1 MRSPQ
6 AALRT
11 AVPAVLGLIV
21 VEAVVS
27 IAARWPHQFNGAG
40 RRDQVLADFLG
51 GGGTALAPPLA
62 LVVVLAVV
70 GAGLFLRGVPRLVAT
85 VLLVPVAAVMT
96 VGVLGELLAA
106 PTPDVPRAV
115 QLLGG
120 VVDGVC
126 CLTLLVLAVTSLARA
141 RRAPAAEQPA
151 AGGADA
157 VVPRG

>member
-11 AVPAVLGLIV
+11 AVPAVLALIV

-40 RRDQVLADFLG
+40 RRDEVLADFLS
-51 GGGTALAPPLA
+51 GGGTALAPPLW
-62 LVVVLAVV
+62 LVLVLAVV
-70 GAGLFLRGVPRLVAT
+70 GAGLYLRGVPRVVAT
-85 VLLVPVAAVMT
+85 VLLVPVVAVLT
-96 VGVLGELLAA
+96 VGVLGEVLAG

-120 VVDGVC
+120 VVDGLC
-126 CLTLLVLAVTSLARA
+126 CLTLLGLAVASLATMRRVRA
-141 RRAPAAEQPA
+141 DRRVPAGS
-151 AGGADA
+151 AGA
-157 VVPRG
+157 VTPE

>member
-11 AVPAVLGLIV
+11 AVPAVLALIV

-40 RRDQVLADFLG
+40 RRDEVLADFLG
-51 GGGTALAPPLA
+51 GGGTALAPPLW
-62 LVVVLAVV
+62 LVLVLAVV
-70 GAGLFLRGVPRLVAT
+70 GAGLYLRGVPRVVAT
-85 VLLVPVAAVMT
+85 VLLVPVVAVLT
-96 VGVLGELLAA
+96 VGVLGEVLAG

-120 VVDGVC
+120 VVDGLC
-126 CLTLLVLAVTSLARA
+126 CLTLLGLAVASLATMRRVRA
-141 RRAPAAEQPA
+141 DGRVPAGS
-151 AGGADA
+151 AGA
-157 VVPRG
+157 VTPE